1 MLSDIS
7 IARLSQTLGMIKPF
21 HNESVSRLEDGTPIT
36 SCGLSSY
43 GYDLSLGPTY
53 RRMKT
58 TQELWE
64 EGWNLN
70 GRFQKQLVMD
80 PCNFNPAFYT
90 EVLQIPD
97 EGLILMPG
105 DFILS
110 VSNEYI
116 NMPSDVSAIC
126 MQKSTCARTQL
137 RVEVTPLEAGW
148 SGFVTYEICNPTPHP
163 VLLRKGM
170 GITQA
175 LFFVGDKP
183 CSTTYED
190 RGGKYQN
197 QPQEPVIPRSKQKP
211 VRGYPYLVLENNTVV
226 LKHLDL
232 QVETEK
238 KPTPAEKAAAKVK
251 ECFKGISSEDLKQP
265 VAGHA
270 LEQEMG
276 RIFNEML
283 EDIRGQEIEKQYN
296 QQKQERLAKAPV
308 GVTVEQA
315 MAVIAKAIHE
325 DQDYAWTWLCNL
337 AMMAQDAGA
346 ANAEANK
353 RAANFLYNIFGYRA
367 WAVNDTY
374 KEHIKAGQQVSFSEN
389 CIRHGLDEKAVQD
402 LISSTRANGF
412 TTGAKPGS
420 TAAKLGILPEKHEQI
435 SYACY
440 LTDTDSKER
449 MDEINRLIEKVR
461 RGELIDMLI
470 MKLPV

>member
-7 IARLSQTLGMIKPF
+7 IARLSQAHGMIKPF

-116 NMPSDVSAIC
+116 SMPSNVSAIC

-175 LFFVGDKP
+175 LFFVGDQP

-211 VRGYPYLVLENNTVV
+211 VRGYPYLVLENNTAV

-238 KPTPAEKAAAKVK
+238 KPTPAEKAAEKVK
-251 ECFKGISSEDLKQP
+251 ECFNGISSEDLERP
-265 VAGHA
+265 VANHA

-296 QQKQERLAKAPV
+296 QQKQERLAKAPA

-315 MAVIAKAIHE
+315 MAVIAKAVHE
-325 DQDYAWTWLCNL
+325 DQDYAWSWLCNL

-346 ANAEANK
+346 TNAEANK

-374 KEHIKAGQQVSFSEN
+374 KDHISAQGIEPTFDDQSYRKGIDQE
-389 CIRHGLDEKAVQD
+389 AVQN
-402 LISSTRANGF
+402 IIKEARSHGSVAY
-412 TTGAKPGS
+412 AKPGS
-420 TAAKLGILPEKHEQI
+420 TAAKLGIVPEQPSSHAEAVADQARALQQMAETLSK
-435 SYACY
+435 
-440 LTDTDSKER
+440 LTTQPKAV
-449 MDEINRLIEKVR
+449 K
-461 RGELIDMLI
+461 
-470 MKLPV
+470 